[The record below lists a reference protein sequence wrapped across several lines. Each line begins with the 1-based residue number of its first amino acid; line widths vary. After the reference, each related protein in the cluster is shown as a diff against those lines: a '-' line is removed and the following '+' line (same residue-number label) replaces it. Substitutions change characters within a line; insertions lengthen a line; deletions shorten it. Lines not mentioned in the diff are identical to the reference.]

1 MLFGIRWGSL
11 RTKIIAWSFVPT
23 AIILGAVALVTYLA
37 YQQVTEELVIERN
50 RELTRL
56 SADQLT
62 VKLKEH
68 ASLLATE
75 ARRPDVFGNDPVAQR
90 GALREAYK
98 HLKEFDGGVLLID
111 TFGIVVAVEPNR
123 PEILDHD
130 WSDRAYY
137 RQALRSAILSSP
149 GARLTEPGATLTDI
163 VADGPGGSQAVAI
176 AVPVTG
182 PSGEFVGV
190 LVGMFLVDPASDN
203 VLRDDI
209 EQLRIG
215 ERHGAYIVDGNG
227 RLVYHSDSAR
237 IGEDLSHQTVVQQV
251 LARETDAIRTR
262 DPEGHDIVA
271 SYAPV
276 PGTPWGLVVQESW
289 DSLFSDSQRYGGFL
303 LFLLVLGVMVPAVVV
318 AVGVRRLTRPISE
331 LIEAADKVASGEF
344 GHTTSAETG
353 DEIEELANKF
363 NRMSAQLK
371 SSYANLEHRVAVRT
385 RELAALNAIGSVVSQ
400 SLDLDETLD
409 GALQTTMQ
417 VMEVEAGG
425 IYLVDERS
433 GTLTIAAQQGF
444 SPRFVAGVDGL
455 KVGEGFSG
463 RVVQSGQALVVNDVS
478 ADPRLTRMVVREEGL
493 RSLAIVPL
501 RSKGQVVGTL
511 FAMTHGYREFT
522 DQDVQLLSSIGH
534 QIGVAVDSARLFRA
548 EQRRA
553 EQFRVITEVG
563 HQITSILDIDELLAQ
578 IVRLIQESFRYDH
591 VAIAVIEDEEAEYKV
606 GAGPLWDHPEFDF
619 RPRTLK
625 VGREGLTGWVA
636 ASGEP
641 LLVPDVSQDPRYVP
655 MHGSDTRSELIVPIK
670 VKGQVIGVLDVQSE
684 HLNAFDESDLTVLQS
699 LANQAAIAIEN
710 ARLFVAEQ
718 RRAEQFR
725 VISKV
730 GRHMTSILDIEQL
743 LEEIVCLIRKTFGY
757 YLVDIALIEGDS
769 LTVRAGAGDRFGDP
783 DFQLPHLQIDGPGIM
798 AQVARTSEP
807 LMVPDVRKDP
817 SYLSLPDGLKTR
829 SELAVPLKT
838 KTSVIGVLDVQS
850 DRRDAFD
857 ASDVVMLQSLAHQA
871 AFAIENAR
879 FFRDTTRQVRE
890 LRALADA
897 SRIIS
902 SVLDQDQLLQALYEQ
917 ITHIAPTDFYV
928 IALYDQET
936 NVISIE
942 ISVDEGIHYPK
953 EKYQLDQGLLQLVI
967 HERQPLRFDNLPRD
981 KVHLPVDVIPAG
993 GPKANKSWLGVP
1005 MLYGD
1010 EVLGAIVV
1018 GSYRTSAFDAG
1029 HQQTLT
1035 SIANQAAVALQN
1047 ARLYRQAQQL
1057 AVMEERQRLAR
1068 ELHDAVT
1075 QTLFSASLIA
1085 EALPE
1090 LWESDQTEGRQLL
1103 GELRQLSRGALAEMR
1118 TLLLELRPAALVE
1131 ASLNSLLRQLGEAAT
1146 GRTGAPVHVSVEGQ
1160 ATLPPDVH
1168 VAIYRIAQEALNNVV
1183 KHARACEVTVQ
1194 LRRALIHSG
1203 DDGEDRVR
1211 ADLLVCDDGCGFDPS
1226 AIPPDRLGLGI
1237 IHERAEAIG
1246 ANLSIESQPGRG
1258 TCIRLTWQETEA
1270 R

>member
-50 RELTRL
+50 REVTRL

-62 VKLKEH
+62 AQLKEY
-68 ASLLATE
+68 ANLLAAE
-75 ARRPDVFGNDPVAQR
+75 ARRPHIFGNDPVARQA
-90 GALREAYK
+90 ALHEGHRRLEA
-98 HLKEFDGGVLLID
+98 FDGGVLLID
-111 TFGIVVAVEPNR
+111 TFGIVVAAEPDRPGIQNR
-123 PEILDHD
+123 N

-137 RQALRSAILSSP
+137 RQVLRSVILSSP
-149 GARLTEPGATLTDI
+149 GAVFSDI
-163 VADGPGGSQAVAI
+163 VADGPDGSLAVAI

-190 LVGMFLVDPASDN
+190 LVGMFLVGPSSGNALHS
-203 VLRDDI
+203 DI
-209 EQLRIG
+209 EQVRNG
-215 ERHGAYIVDGNG
+215 ERDSTYIVDGNG
-227 RLVYHSDSAR
+227 RLVYHSDSDR
-237 IGEDLSHQTVVQQV
+237 IGEDLSNNKVVQQV
-251 LARETDAIRTR
+251 LARETNAIHTR
-262 DPEGHDIVA
+262 DLEGRDIVA
-271 SYAPV
+271 SYAPI
-276 PGTPWGLVVQESW
+276 PGTPWGLVTQESW
-289 DSLFSDSQRYGGFL
+289 DNLFSDSQRYGGFL
-303 LFLLVLGVMVPAVVV
+303 LLLLVLGVVVPAAVV
-318 AVGVRRLTRPISE
+318 AVGVRHLTRPISE
-331 LIEAADKVASGEF
+331 LINAADKVAGGDF
-344 GHTTSAETG
+344 GHSISAETG

-363 NRMSAQLK
+363 NRMSAQLR

-385 RELAALNAIGSVVSQ
+385 KELAALNAIGSVVSQ
-400 SLDLDETLD
+400 SLDLDDTLD

-425 IYLVDERS
+425 IYLLDERS

-444 SPRFVAGVDGL
+444 SPRFVAGVDSL

-463 RVVQSGQALVVNDVS
+463 RVVQSGQPLIVSDVS

-501 RSKGQVVGTL
+501 RSKGRVLGTL

-534 QIGVAVDSARLFRA
+534 QIGVAIDSARLFQA

-578 IVRLIQESFRYDH
+578 LVRLVHEAFHYDH
-591 VAIAVIEDEEAEYKV
+591 VAIALIEGDIAEYKV
-606 GAGPLWDHPEFDF
+606 GAGTLWDNPEFDF
-619 RPRTLK
+619 HPRKLQ
-625 VGREGLTGWVA
+625 VGQEGLTGWVA
-636 ASGEP
+636 ASGQP
-641 LLVPDVSQDPRYVP
+641 ILVPDVSQDSRYVP
-655 MHGSDTRSELIVPIK
+655 MGGSGTCSELVVPIK

-725 VISKV
+725 VISEV
-730 GRHMTSILDIEQL
+730 GRHMTSILNVENL
-743 LEEIVCLIRKTFGY
+743 LDEVVCLIRDTFGY
-757 YLVDIALIEGDS
+757 YLVDIALIEGDN
-769 LTVRAGAGDRFGDP
+769 LAVRAGVGDRFGDP
-783 DFQLPHLQIDGPGIM
+783 DFQPPHLQIDGPGIM
-798 AQVARTSEP
+798 AQVARTGEP
-807 LMVPDVRKDP
+807 LLVSDVRKEEL
-817 SYLSLPDGLKTR
+817 YLALPDGLRTQ

-850 DRRDAFD
+850 DRRAAFD
-857 ASDVVMLQSLAHQA
+857 GSDLVMLQSLAHQA

-917 ITHIAPTDFYV
+917 ITRIAPTDFYV

-936 NVISIE
+936 NVVNIE
-942 ISVDEGIHYPK
+942 INVDEGVHYPK
-953 EKYQLDQGLLQLVI
+953 EKYVLDRGLLQLVI
-967 HERQPLRFDNLPRD
+967 HERQPLRFDNLP
-981 KVHLPVDVIPAG
+981 KEKKHLSVEVVPGG
-993 GPKANKSWLGVP
+993 GPKANQSWLGVP

-1090 LWESDQTEGRQLL
+1090 LWESDQTEGRELL

-1118 TLLLELRPAALVE
+1118 TLLLELRPATLVE
-1131 ASLNSLLRQLGEAAT
+1131 ASLNDLLRQLGEATA
-1146 GRTGAPVHVSVEGQ
+1146 GRIGTPVRVSVEGQ

-1183 KHARACEVTVQ
+1183 KHARACEVSVQ
-1194 LRRALIHSG
+1194 LRRALVPSG
-1203 DDGEDRVR
+1203 DGREDCAR
-1211 ADLLVCDDGCGFDPS
+1211 ADLQICDDGCGFDPS

-1246 ANLSIESQPGRG
+1246 ASLSIESQPGRG
-1258 TCIRLTWQETEA
+1258 TCIRVIWQEPSPST
-1270 R
+1270 RTFDR